1 MLLTYQLYYTE
12 DAPRRHSTV
21 RSVIKS
27 SNPYSNVS
35 CSQTKQTIVSR
46 SAGIP
51 LDITQGVLLLDVIV
65 SFFCAEEYG
74 IRLMNAIV
82 CKVREQ

>member
-1 MLLTYQLYYTE
+1 MPLAVIERCVALIKVLT
-12 DAPRRHSTV
+12 PH
-21 RSVIKS
+21 
-27 SNPYSNVS
+27 SNVS
-35 CSQTKQTIVSR
+35 CSQTKQTIVIR

>member
-1 MLLTYQLYYTE
+1 MFDVSKRLYLNKVERWAVVFNISALSHVALLKVLT
-12 DAPRRHSTV
+12 
-21 RSVIKS
+21 
-27 SNPYSNVS
+27 PYSNVS

-65 SFFCAEEYG
+65 SFSAP
-74 IRLMNAIV
+74 RSMALD
-82 CKVREQ
+82 

>member
-1 MLLTYQLYYTE
+1 MTLAVTERYVALSKVLT
-12 DAPRRHSTV
+12 
-21 RSVIKS
+21 
-27 SNPYSNVS
+27 PYSNVS

-65 SFFCAEEYG
+65 SFSAP
-74 IRLMNAIV
+74 RSMALD
-82 CKVREQ
+82 